1 MKHDP
6 PPNELPGPTRRPLL
20 PALQVEA
27 FVEYPQTRLAVRRA
41 QRNGAF
47 TRMQW
52 RFREGGLAGAISA
65 YKEERSP
72 DLLIIESDEEGRRVV
87 ALLEEL
93 ARECREDT
101 KVLFIGG
108 GAEHEVELFRK
119 VLKLGVSD
127 FLPAPVDAAK
137 IIGAITD
144 TYDDVSDIKLG
155 RITAF
160 IGAGGGTGSSSIAQ
174 NAAMAM
180 ARLMGTDVL
189 LADLDPQFGTVAL
202 NFNAEDA
209 YTLSDVLRR
218 RSPIDELLIE
228 RILKPTEERLKL
240 LLVDPTIDSLPNL
253 PVQAIN
259 AILDLAQSTPRHVI
273 LDMTHVWGLR
283 TKKTLCRADEIVVTT
298 MPTLAGLRNVRNI
311 VEVLRRIRP
320 TDHDPL
326 VVLNK
331 TGLPRRVEV
340 STAEFREA
348 LGLEAVFEIPYD
360 SKLFSI
366 AQTEGTGIIHVNETA
381 RVSKHL
387 IDLARHINRDL
398 DNGDPRP
405 SSERLFSRLRK
416 WW

>member
-6 PPNELPGPTRRPLL
+6 ALNEPQTATRRPIP
-20 PALQVEA
+20 PALQVEV
-27 FVEYPQTRLAVRRA
+27 FVEYPQTRLAIRRA
-41 QRNGAF
+41 QRNSAF
-47 TRMQW
+47 SRMRW
-52 RFREGGLAGAISA
+52 RFREGGLAGAIND
-65 YKEERSP
+65 YKAERSP
-72 DLLIIESDEEGRRVV
+72 DLLIIESDEEGRRVIG
-87 ALLEEL
+87 LLEEL
-93 ARECREDT
+93 ARECREET

-127 FLPAPVDAAK
+127 FLPAPVDTAK
-137 IIGAITD
+137 IIGSIID
-144 TYDDVSDIKLG
+144 TYNDESDVKLG
-155 RITAF
+155 RVTAF

-180 ARLMGTDVL
+180 SRLMGTEVL

-209 YTLSDVLRR
+209 YTITDVLRR

-228 RILKPTEERLKL
+228 RILKPAEERLKL
-240 LLVDPTIDSLPNL
+240 LLVDPTIDSLPTL

-320 TDHDPL
+320 TDRDPV

-340 STAEFREA
+340 SSTEFREV
-348 LGLEAVFEIPYD
+348 LELQTVFEVPYD

-366 AQTEGTGIIHVNETA
+366 AQTEGTGVIHVNETSRA
-381 RVSKHL
+381 SKHL
-387 IDLARHINRDL
+387 IDLARHLNRDL

-405 SSERLFSRLRK
+405 TSERFFSRLRK